1 MTANSLVIGLT
12 GNIAT
17 GKSTVLDYLV
27 RLGAYVIDAD
37 KLSHQALS
45 PEGPAYH
52 AVVGEF
58 GSAILNSD
66 QTINRKALGAIVFR
80 NADLLNKLEQ
90 IVHPAVFMMT
100 LKLVETSP
108 SSVIVLEAV
117 KLLEAGPMFSQCDEV
132 WVVTARPEV
141 QLRRLMENRGMDEAT
156 ARQRMGM
163 QSPQAAKINQA
174 DRVIDNSGTLEQ
186 LYAQLDEI
194 WAALKVAYPRRMA
207 RLSVAGN
214 VDAGEMNNQVNV
226 DTVDLNTS
234 INTGMNAGASNG
246 GERSHP

>member
-17 GKSTVLDYLV
+17 GKSTVLDYLS
-27 RLGAYVIDAD
+27 RLGAYIIDAD
-37 KLSHQALS
+37 KLAHQSLT

-52 AVVGEF
+52 AVVAEF
-58 GSAILNSD
+58 GSAILNPD
-66 QTINRKALGAIVFR
+66 RTINRKALGRIVFT

-90 IVHPAVFMMT
+90 IVHPAVFVMT
-100 LKLVETSP
+100 LKLVETAP

-141 QLRRLMENRGMDEAT
+141 QLRRLMENRGMDETT

-174 DRVIDNSGTLEQ
+174 NRVIDNSGTLDE
-186 LYAQLDEI
+186 LYAQLDEV
-194 WAALKVAYPRRMA
+194 WAILKVAYPRRMA
-207 RLSVAGN
+207 RLPVAGN
-214 VDAGEMNNQVNV
+214 VEGNV
-226 DTVDLNTS
+226 EINARRNATVDKAANDGS
-234 INTGMNAGASNG
+234 EIGSEMSRA
-246 GERSHP
+246 

>member
-1 MTANSLVIGLT
+1 MSANSLVIGLT

-17 GKSTVLDYLV
+17 GKSSILDYLS

-37 KLSHQALS
+37 KLAHQAMT
-45 PEGPAYH
+45 PDGPAYQ
-52 AVVGEF
+52 AVVAEF
-58 GSAILNSD
+58 GPAILNPD
-66 QTINRKALGAIVFR
+66 KTINRKALGQIVFT

-90 IVHPAVFMMT
+90 IVHPAVFAMT
-100 LKLVETSP
+100 VKLAEAAP

-132 WVVTARPEV
+132 WVVTTRPEV

-174 DRVIDNSGTLEQ
+174 DRVIDNSGTLDE

-194 WAALKVAYPRRMA
+194 WAELKSEYPRRMS
-207 RLSVAGN
+207 RLPGIGN
-214 VDAGEMNNQVNV
+214 VEGTEASGSDAYAADE
-226 DTVDLNTS
+226 T
-234 INTGMNAGASNG
+234 INAGR
-246 GERSHP
+246 GESGRARA

>member
-17 GKSTVLDYLV
+17 GKSTVLEYLAQ
-27 RLGAYVIDAD
+27 LGAYIIDAD
-37 KLSHQALS
+37 KLAHESMT
-45 PEGPAYH
+45 PGGPAYR
-52 AVVGEF
+52 AVVTEF
-58 GSAILNSD
+58 GPPILNPD
-66 QTINRKALGAIVFR
+66 QSINRKALGKIVFT

-90 IVHPAVFMMT
+90 IVHPAVFTMT
-100 LKLVETSP
+100 LKLVETAP

-132 WVVTARPEV
+132 WVVTAKPEV

-174 DRVIDNSGTLEQ
+174 DRVIDNSGTVEE

-194 WAALKVAYPRRMA
+194 WAQLKIAYPRRMA
-207 RLSVAGN
+207 RLSFSAN
-214 VDAGEMNNQVNV
+214 VDSHGGIVSGGNSGDNAADNGNEM
-226 DTVDLNTS
+226 
-234 INTGMNAGASNG
+234 
-246 GERSHP
+246 SHV

>member
-17 GKSTVLDYLV
+17 GKSTVLDYLA
-27 RLGAYVIDAD
+27 RLGAYIIDAD
-37 KLSHQALS
+37 KLAHQALT
-45 PEGPAYH
+45 PEGSAYR
-52 AVVGEF
+52 AVVSEF
-58 GSAILNSD
+58 GPAILNPD
-66 QTINRKALGAIVFR
+66 KTVNRKALGSIVFT

-90 IVHPAVFMMT
+90 IVHPAVFAMT
-100 LKLVETSP
+100 LKLVEAAP
-108 SSVIVLEAV
+108 SSVIILEAV

-174 DRVIDNSGTLEQ
+174 DRVIDNSGTLDE
-186 LYAQLDEI
+186 LYAQLDAI
-194 WAALKVAYPRRMA
+194 WATLKVTYPRRMA
-207 RLSVAGN
+207 RLPIAAN
-214 VDAGEMNNQVNV
+214 VDVAKIDV
-226 DTVDLNTS
+226 DSGV
-234 INTGMNAGASNG
+234 NAGASSG
-246 GERSHP
+246 SGKSHA

>member
-17 GKSTVLDYLV
+17 GKSSVLHYLA
-27 RLGAYVIDAD
+27 RLGAYIIDAD
-37 KLSHQALS
+37 KLAHQSMSLD
-45 PEGPAYH
+45 GPAYH
-52 AVVGEF
+52 AVVAEF
-58 GSAILNSD
+58 GPAIVNPD
-66 QTINRKALGAIVFR
+66 QSINRKALGQIVFT

-90 IVHPAVFMMT
+90 IVHPAVFKMT
-100 LKLVETSP
+100 LELVEAGP

-141 QLRRLMENRGMDEAT
+141 QLRRLMEYRGMDEAT

-174 DRVIDNSGTLEQ
+174 DRVIDNSGTLDE
-186 LYAQLDEI
+186 LYAQLDKI
-194 WAALKVAYPRRMA
+194 WAELKIAYPKRMA
-207 RLSVAGN
+207 RLTADSGVEIHNRAG
-214 VDAGEMNNQVNV
+214 GGSEM
-226 DTVDLNTS
+226 
-234 INTGMNAGASNG
+234 
-246 GERSHP
+246 SHV

>member
-17 GKSTVLDYLV
+17 GKSTVLDYLA
-27 RLGAYVIDAD
+27 RHGAYIIDAD
-37 KLSHQALS
+37 KLAHQAMT

-52 AVVGEF
+52 AVVAAF
-58 GSAILNSD
+58 GPAILNPD
-66 QTINRKALGAIVFR
+66 KTINRKALGRIVFT

-90 IVHPAVFMMT
+90 IVHPAVFKMT
-100 LKLVETSP
+100 LNLVETAP
-108 SSVIVLEAV
+108 SSVIILEAV

-141 QLRRLMENRGMDEAT
+141 QLHRLKEHRGMDEAT

-174 DRVIDNSGTLEQ
+174 DRVIDNSGTLDE

-194 WAALKVAYPRRMA
+194 WARLKVAYPRRMA
-207 RLSVAGN
+207 RLPVAASVNSDITTG
-214 VDAGEMNNQVNV
+214 GSGSEM
-226 DTVDLNTS
+226 
-234 INTGMNAGASNG
+234 
-246 GERSHP
+246 SHA